1 MQSTRRDVLSTLGRA
16 ASVASVVS
24 VTGCLGSRA
33 GESPTVSVLAAGSL
47 ARAVEERLRPEVET
61 HHPDLDVD
69 LTTEFRGSAV
79 CARLVRDGLRDP
91 DVLALADP
99 ALFDGITR
107 RYTAFATN
115 ELVVAYDPTTPGG
128 RAVRDADRAFDPLLD
143 RSLRWGRTDP
153 DADPLGYR
161 TLFALS
167 LAERRWGRPYP
178 RALAPNQVFP
188 EAELLPVFETGELD
202 AAVVY
207 RNMAVDH
214 DVSFRSLPP
223 AIHLGA
229 PAHADTYA
237 HESYELPDGT
247 VVHGTPIRYGAVT
260 RRSAPSVDAVFDTLV
275 DTGWMGDAFGVP
287 ASYPREESVE

>member
-1 MQSTRRDVLSTLGRA
+1 MSATRRDVLSTLGGA
-16 ASVASVVS
+16 VSVAGLGS
-24 VTGCLGSRA
+24 VTGCLGA
-33 GESPTVSVLAAGSL
+33 PAAESSTVSLLAAGSL
-47 ARAVEERLRPEVET
+47 ARAVEERLRPDIAARN
-61 HHPDLDVD
+61 PDTAVD

-79 CARLVRDGLRDP
+79 CARLVKEGLRDP

-99 ALFDGITR
+99 VLFDGIAR

-128 RAVRDADRAFDPLLD
+128 RAVRDAERPFDPLLD

-161 TLFALS
+161 TVFALS
-167 LAERRWGRPYP
+167 LAERRWGRSYP
-178 RALAPNQVFP
+178 RALAPDQVFP

-214 DVSFRSLPP
+214 DVAFRSLPP
-223 AIHLGA
+223 AIHLGS
-229 PAHADTYA
+229 PDHADAYA
-237 HESYELPDGT
+237 RESYELRDGT
-247 VVHGTPIRYGAVT
+247 VVRGAPIRYGAVA
-260 RRSAPSVDAVFDTLV
+260 RRSDPSVAAVFDTLV
-275 DTGWMGDAFGVP
+275 DTAWAGDAFRVP
-287 ASYPREESVE
+287 SSYPREHAVE